1 MKTAANPNENATSM
15 TDNHSNGIKGNT
27 PPQTTLTVNSRRQA
41 QLLDALVQGERS
53 NRYLIDHLNINQPP
67 EIISKLRRKGWNIK
81 THWESVKN
89 RYSETVRAGRYEL
102 DPSQLEDAKQAISA
116 FTQSVKP
123 KGFE

>member
-15 TDNHSNGIKGNT
+15 TADHSNGINGYT

-53 NRYLIDHLNINQPP
+53 NRYLIDHLDINQPP

-116 FTQSVKP
+116 FRQRVKP